1 MDRLC
6 FGGSPLSWSGT
17 AELTLAP
24 RTRQT
29 LCTLKFMSDKPS
41 ANLEELLRLHP
52 ADLADQLERLPE
64 EEAGELLRQL
74 PKETAAAVL
83 AEVEPEKLP
92 DWLKVFSTAQLVQLF
107 QQLPTGEAV
116 DVLQHLPAAR
126 RREVLTSLPADRAND
141 VKELLRHA
149 EDTAGGIMDSRFI
162 ALRDDMTVEEVRVL
176 LRARAEKERTED
188 IAYLYVTDA
197 AGRLVGIV
205 SLRDLVFRR
214 AERRIGE
221 IMNRDVKSVRATDDQ
236 EGVARQFEHYHY
248 LGLPVLD
255 AEGRLVGVVKASD
268 ALAIARKEATE
279 DMQLMVGLSGE
290 ERALTPWH
298 KAIGR
303 RLPWLYVNLLTAFAA
318 AAVISIFESTIAK
331 WTALAVFLPVI
342 AGQGGNAGMQT
353 ITIIIRDLALGEI
366 SPGDGRKALAKEL
379 MLGLVNGLAIGLVVG
394 LAGYLWKGS
403 LALGLVALAAMVL
416 NQLAAAAAG
425 VAIPF
430 GLKSLRVDPALASSI
445 FVTTVTDVAGF
456 FFFLGLAV
464 LVMRWAAY

>member
-1 MDRLC
+1 
-6 FGGSPLSWSGT
+6 
-17 AELTLAP
+17 
-24 RTRQT
+24 
-29 LCTLKFMSDKPS
+29 MSDPAP
-41 ANLEELLRLHP
+41 ANLGELFKLHP
-52 ADLADQLERLPE
+52 ADLADRLQRLPA
-64 EEAGELLRQL
+64 EATSALLRQL
-74 PKETAAAVL
+74 PTETAAAVL
-83 AEVEPEKLP
+83 TEVEKEKLP
-92 DWLKVFSTAQLVQLF
+92 DWLGAFSTKQLAQVL
-107 QQLPTGEAV
+107 QQLPCDHTV
-116 DVLQHLPAAR
+116 DLLPHLPAGQ
-126 RREVLTSLPADRAND
+126 RREVLALLPPDRATE
-141 VKELLRHA
+141 VKSLMRHR
-149 EDTAGGIMDSRFI
+149 EDSAGGIMDSRFI
-162 ALRDDMTVEEVRVL
+162 SLRDDMTVEQVREL

-221 IMNRDVKSVRATDDQ
+221 IMNRDVKCLRAADDQ
-236 EGVARQFEHYHY
+236 EEVARQFEHYHY

-255 AEGRLVGVVKASD
+255 TESRLIGVVKASD

-298 KAIGR
+298 KAIR
-303 RLPWLYVNLLTAFAA
+303 LRLPWLYVNLLTAFAA
-318 AAVISIFESTIAK
+318 AAVIGLFESAIAK
-331 WTALAVFLPVI
+331 WTALAVFLPII

-353 ITIIIRDLALGEI
+353 LTIIIRDLALGEI
-366 SPGDGRKALAKEL
+366 SPGDGRKALLKEL
-379 MLGLVNGLAIGLVVG
+379 MLGLINGLAVGVVVG
-394 LAGYLWKGS
+394 VAGYFWKGS
-403 LALGLVALAAMVL
+403 FALGLVAAAAMVL

-425 VAIPF
+425 VLIPF

-464 LVMRWAAY
+464 LAMRWAGM